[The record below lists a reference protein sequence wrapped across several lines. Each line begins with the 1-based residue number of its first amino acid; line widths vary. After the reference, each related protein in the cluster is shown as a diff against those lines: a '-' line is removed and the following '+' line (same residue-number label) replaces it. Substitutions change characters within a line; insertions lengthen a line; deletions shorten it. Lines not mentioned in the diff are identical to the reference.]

1 MIEFDEYKVKLNNI
15 RPKLDALSDSLGIEA
30 AKEEIE
36 RLHAQI
42 DSDGFWDNQE
52 VSQKVMKQSRQL
64 ESKVELYER
73 MCSQWDDLYTL
84 CEMAIEEGDD
94 SMLPELTEGYAQLE
108 QEMEKARLETL
119 LSGEYD
125 NNNAI
130 VSFQA
135 GAGGWFWAAVFQ
147 FDNIGGCH
155 MRGIPSLITDIRK
168 KVFTEVARMA
178 YSGNGY
184 EGAEDLPFKIVP
196 GDQPLHRESIFLE
209 RAIAGERVRLA
220 MGLSIRPVQTRSL
233 MTEGMDA
240 AAIAEQYYEP
250 PLINIIP
257 YACHACPTNQY
268 RVTENCQNCLAA
280 SCQRVCP
287 KGAVSF
293 VNGKSHI
300 DPEKCIKCGKCA
312 SACPYHAIIHMERPC
327 QAACGM
333 DAIVSDEHGRAKIDQ
348 DKCVACGQCLVSCP
362 FGAIVDKGQ
371 IFQVI
376 QSILKGDRVIA
387 IVAPAF
393 IGQFSGKVSPGK
405 FVTAMKQLG
414 FDRVMEVAIGADL
427 CTIEEAKDF
436 LEKVPE
442 KQDYMATSCCPA
454 WHSMIE
460 KLFPGEMHK
469 ISMTLTPMVFTA
481 RMVKKDFPGCKVVF
495 VGPCA
500 AKKLEAI
507 RADIR
512 SDVDFVLTFEELQGM
527 FEAKQIDFDTVE
539 EQDYLNEGTSA
550 GRGFAVSGGVAKA
563 VTDLVHEQYPDMEI
577 QTARA
582 EGLRECRKL
591 MMLAKAGKF
600 KGCLLEGMACPGG
613 CVAGAGTIL
622 PVDKAAKLVEKYS
635 REAAAASPVES
646 AYSDRG
652 ESLE

>member
-1 MIEFDEYKVKLNNI
+1 
-15 RPKLDALSDSLGIEA
+15 
-30 AKEEIE
+30 
-36 RLHAQI
+36 
-42 DSDGFWDNQE
+42 
-52 VSQKVMKQSRQL
+52 
-64 ESKVELYER
+64 
-73 MCSQWDDLYTL
+73 
-84 CEMAIEEGDD
+84 
-94 SMLPELTEGYAQLE
+94 
-108 QEMEKARLETL
+108 
-119 LSGEYD
+119 
-125 NNNAI
+125 
-130 VSFQA
+130 
-135 GAGGWFWAAVFQ
+135 
-147 FDNIGGCH
+147 

-168 KVFTEVARMA
+168 NVFTQVAKMA
-178 YSGNGY
+178 Y
-184 EGAEDLPFKIVP
+184 EGGDYTKAEDLPYIIVP
-196 GDQPLHRESIFLE
+196 GDQPLHRESVFLE

-233 MTEGMDA
+233 MTEGMDQ

-268 RVTENCQNCLAA
+268 RVTESCQNCLAA
-280 SCQRVCP
+280 SCQKVCP

-293 VNGKSHI
+293 VNGKSCI

-312 SACPYHAIIHMERPC
+312 KACPYHAIIHLERPC

-333 DAIVSDEHGRAKIDQ
+333 DAIVSDEHGRATINQ

-376 QSILKGDRVIA
+376 QSIMKGDKVIA

-393 IGQFSGKVSPGK
+393 IGQFGKHSTPGK
-405 FVTAMKQLG
+405 FVAAMKKLG
-414 FDRVMEVAIGADL
+414 FARVVEVAVGADM

-436 LEKVPE
+436 MENVPAH
-442 KQDYMATSCCPA
+442 QNYMATSCCPA
-454 WHSMIE
+454 WHAMIY
-460 KLFPGEMHK
+460 KLFPGETSK

-481 RMVKKDFPGCKVVF
+481 RLMKQQYPGCKVVF

-527 FEAKQIDFDTVE
+527 FEAKEVDFETIEPE
-539 EQDYLNEGTSA
+539 EVLNEGTAA

-563 VTDLVHEQYPDMEI
+563 VSDLVEKTNPGMEVK
-577 QTARA
+577 TARA

-591 MMLAKAGKF
+591 MTLAKAGKYD
-600 KGCLLEGMACPGG
+600 GYLLEGMACPGG
-613 CVAGAGTIL
+613 CVAGAGTLL
-622 PVDKAAKLVEKYS
+622 PVELAANVVGRYQKEANQISPTESPYRDKGHNL
-635 REAAAASPVES
+635 
-646 AYSDRG
+646 D
-652 ESLE
+652 